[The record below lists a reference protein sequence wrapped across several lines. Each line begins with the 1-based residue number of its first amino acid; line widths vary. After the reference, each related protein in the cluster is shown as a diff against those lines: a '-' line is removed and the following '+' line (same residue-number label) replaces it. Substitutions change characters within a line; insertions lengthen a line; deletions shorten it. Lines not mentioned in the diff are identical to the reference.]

1 MNKSARRVHGSQIG
15 EERCREECPETAKD
29 EKGRSDRASWREC
42 SLQQRREHDGQRP
55 AAGEAQRHE
64 RSVRTQLRG
73 ADEIARRIE
82 VRRHNPGDGD
92 SEEDEGRAEDRGHT
106 GRADVRSGHC
116 RAVSRMCARIRALTK
131 RVRLDQLLVQRDL
144 APSRER
150 AQALILAGVVRVDGG
165 RVDRAA
171 TPVAED
177 AELAVDKGPQYVSRG
192 GDKLAGALDALGLDV
207 AGKVAI
213 DVGSS
218 TGGFT
223 DVLLQRGAVR
233 VHAVDVG
240 KGQLDWGI
248 RQDPRVVVHE
258 GVNAREGVPVE
269 EVVDIVVADVSFI
282 SLRLALPPA
291 LAKLRDG
298 GDVVALVKPQFEAG
312 RDAVGKGGVV
322 REPEARAAAV
332 VAVAN
337 DLASRGFGVVAVTPS
352 PIEGREGNREIF
364 VHARKGAQSLDE
376 TALAI
381 AAREAAG

>member
-1 MNKSARRVHGSQIG
+1 M
-15 EERCREECPETAKD
+15 
-29 EKGRSDRASWREC
+29 
-42 SLQQRREHDGQRP
+42 
-55 AAGEAQRHE
+55 
-64 RSVRTQLRG
+64 
-73 ADEIARRIE
+73 
-82 VRRHNPGDGD
+82 
-92 SEEDEGRAEDRGHT
+92 
-106 GRADVRSGHC
+106 
-116 RAVSRMCARIRALTK
+116 
-131 RVRLDQLLVQRDL
+131 QRDL

-165 RVDRAA
+165 RADRAA
-171 TPVAED
+171 APVAED
-177 AELAVDKGPQYVSRG
+177 AELAVDAGPKYVSRG

-240 KGQLDWGI
+240 KGQLDWGL

-258 GVNAREGVPVE
+258 GVNARESVPVDGP
-269 EVVDIVVADVSFI
+269 VDIVVADVSFI
-282 SLRLALPPA
+282 SLRLALPPS

-312 RDAVGKGGVV
+312 REAVGKGGVV
-322 REPEARAAAV
+322 RDPEARAAAV

-337 DLASRGFGVVAVTPS
+337 DLVSRGFGVVAVTPS
-352 PIEGREGNREIF
+352 PIAGREGNREIF
-364 VHARKGAQSLDE
+364 IHARKGARGLDE
-376 TALAI
+376 ATLGI
-381 AAREAAG
+381 AARESAG

>member
-1 MNKSARRVHGSQIG
+1 M
-15 EERCREECPETAKD
+15 
-29 EKGRSDRASWREC
+29 
-42 SLQQRREHDGQRP
+42 
-55 AAGEAQRHE
+55 
-64 RSVRTQLRG
+64 
-73 ADEIARRIE
+73 
-82 VRRHNPGDGD
+82 
-92 SEEDEGRAEDRGHT
+92 
-106 GRADVRSGHC
+106 
-116 RAVSRMCARIRALTK
+116 TK
-131 RVRLDQLLVQRDL
+131 RVRLDQLLVQREL

-165 RVDRAA
+165 RADRAA
-171 TPVAED
+171 APVALD
-177 AELAVDKGPQYVSRG
+177 AQVAVDPGPRYVSRG
-192 GDKLAGALDALGLDV
+192 GDKLAGALDAIGVEV

-223 DVLLQRGAVR
+223 DVLLQRGVLR

-240 KGQLDWGI
+240 KGQLEWSL

-258 GVNAREGVPVE
+258 GINAREGVPIE
-269 EVVDIVVADVSFI
+269 EPVDIVVADVSFI

-312 RDAVGKGGVV
+312 RDAVGKGGIV
-322 REPEARAAAV
+322 RDAEARAAAV

-337 DLASRGFGVVAVTPS
+337 DLIGRGFGVVAVTPS
-352 PIEGREGNREIF
+352 PIAGREGNREIF
-364 VHARKGAQSLDE
+364 IHARKGAPSLDE
-376 TALAI
+376 TALAA